1 MVKSK
6 IIDTSI
12 LPLSVLAAA
21 AAARL
26 EAGQRKRERRR
37 RKWELWQKIKFIKK
51 CSAMTTTKHYANGM
65 ANKKKIL

>member
-12 LPLSVLAAA
+12 LPLSVLAA

-37 RKWELWQKIKFIKK
+37 RKWEL
-51 CSAMTTTKHYANGM
+51 
-65 ANKKKIL
+65 